1 MREMAKLFAS
11 RQSTQFREYY
21 SKFLNKINPSMKQ
34 VHISGEKVFVDY
46 SGLTIPIVNQRT
58 GEITKAQIFVAVL
71 GASGY
76 TFVHATYSQKQRDF
90 ILSHTLAYDF
100 FGGTPLIVVPDNL
113 KSAVIA
119 PADLFVQLAGEHPYS
134 LN

>member
-1 MREMAKLFAS
+1 
-11 RQSTQFREYY
+11 
-21 SKFLNKINPSMKQ
+21 MKQ

-90 ILSHTLAYDF
+90 IFY
-100 FGGTPLIVVPDNL
+100 LIL
-113 KSAVIA
+113 
-119 PADLFVQLAGEHPYS
+119 
-134 LN
+134 

>member
-1 MREMAKLFAS
+1 
-11 RQSTQFREYY
+11 
-21 SKFLNKINPSMKQ
+21 MKQ
-34 VHISGEKVFVDY
+34 VHLNGEKLFVDY

-76 TFVHATYSQKQRDF
+76 TYVHTTYSQKQRDF

-113 KSAVIA
+113 KA
-119 PADLFVQLAGEHPYS
+119 QLLRIIRKME
-134 LN
+134 

>member
-1 MREMAKLFAS
+1 
-11 RQSTQFREYY
+11 
-21 SKFLNKINPSMKQ
+21 MKQ
-34 VHISGEKVFVDY
+34 VHISGEKKVFVDY

-90 ILSHTLAYDF
+90 IY
-100 FGGTPLIVVPDNL
+100 LIL
-113 KSAVIA
+113 
-119 PADLFVQLAGEHPYS
+119 
-134 LN
+134 